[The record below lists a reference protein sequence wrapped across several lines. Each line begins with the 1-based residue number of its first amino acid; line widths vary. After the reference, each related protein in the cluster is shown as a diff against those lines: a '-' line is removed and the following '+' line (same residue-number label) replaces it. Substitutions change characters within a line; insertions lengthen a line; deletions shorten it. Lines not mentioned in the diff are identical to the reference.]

1 MLLKILPDIFCWTFA
16 AVLAVFNGSV
26 NIIAGFC
33 GWEKGNFMIP
43 VYHEWNI
50 AEIKTQII
58 HKNAD

>member
-1 MLLKILPDIFCWTFA
+1 M
-16 AVLAVFNGSV
+16 LAVFNGSV